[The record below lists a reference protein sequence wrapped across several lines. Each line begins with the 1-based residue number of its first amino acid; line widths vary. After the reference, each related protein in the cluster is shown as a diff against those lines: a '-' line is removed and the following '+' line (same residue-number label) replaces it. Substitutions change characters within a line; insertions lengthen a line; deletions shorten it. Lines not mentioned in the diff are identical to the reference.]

1 MLLSRCYIVYI
12 WTTSQSIV
20 APLRQV
26 FLLILSITSS
36 SAFLIIS
43 CSLFQAISAILWY
56 LRSSVFFLIASA
68 WVEILYRYL
77 FYKSMH
83 PHWRGFTGCWCP
95 TLAFNLFWM
104 SLETWFL
111 WGHTR
116 FFPRLTFASCSM
128 PLRGPSAAAGC
139 CYGTNNFS

>member
-1 MLLSRCYIVYI
+1 MQRIFIYYNFLKWYIDRIFCGCWRLLSRCYIVYI

-43 CSLFQAISAILWY
+43 CSLFRAISAILWY

-77 FYKSMH
+77 FYKYNYIREIALSWPLYLRFDFPCMYL
-83 PHWRGFTGCWCP
+83 GFG
-95 TLAFNLFWM
+95 
-104 SLETWFL
+104 
-111 WGHTR
+111 
-116 FFPRLTFASCSM
+116 FPM
-128 PLRGPSAAAGC
+128 E
-139 CYGTNNFS
+139 NFSM